1 MAGDLDESATSPWES
16 VKAMTEDGFL
26 GVPVPH
32 DLEGMELYYQSYI
45 LVEEE
50 LAKHDAI
57 HAITVT
63 AHTTL
68 GTSPVISFG
77 PRSSRSGGCRCCPAE
92 RGGEGL
98 D

>member
-1 MAGDLDESATSPWES
+1 VARELGESSTFPWGS
-16 VKAMTEDGFL
+16 VKAMGEDGVL

-32 DLEGMELYYQSYI
+32 DLESMELYYQSYT
-45 LVEEE
+45 LVEE
-50 LAKHDAI
+50 LAKHDAS

-77 PRSSRSGGCRCCPAE
+77 PRSSRSGGCRCWPAE
-92 RGGEGL
+92 RGREGL
-98 D
+98 G